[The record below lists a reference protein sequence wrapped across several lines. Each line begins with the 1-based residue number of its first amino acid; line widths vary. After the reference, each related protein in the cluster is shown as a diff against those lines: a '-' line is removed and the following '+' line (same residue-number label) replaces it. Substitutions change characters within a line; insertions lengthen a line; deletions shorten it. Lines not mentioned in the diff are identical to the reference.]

1 MDVIRFFLNMS
12 FVSDMGIHLLPG
24 RYDHAE
30 GGSIDA
36 FMHPAGI
43 LVFVAQA
50 IACDF
55 MCGRRGVAAD
65 SEWRQHLT
73 KVSLHQLPR

>member
-1 MDVIRFFLNMS
+1 MLKVARLMLLCTQQA
-12 FVSDMGIHLLPG
+12 FV
-24 RYDHAE
+24 
-30 GGSIDA
+30 A
-36 FMHPAGI
+36 FI

-65 SEWRQHLT
+65 SE
-73 KVSLHQLPR
+73 